1 MSTIPRRPWAPPLT
15 PRPLEPG
22 SFRDPESR
30 VFYAGDEV
38 YRALSAD
45 GLSDFEAVKASGLL
59 DDGRVV
65 ATERVRT

>member
-1 MSTIPRRPWAPPLT
+1 MGPTADTST
-15 PRPLEPG
+15 LEPG

-65 ATERVRT
+65 ADRAG

>member
-1 MSTIPRRPWAPPLT
+1 MSTASSPAG
-15 PRPLEPG
+15 LEPG

-45 GLSDFEAVKASGLL
+45 GLSDFEALEATGLL
-59 DDGRVV
+59 DG
-65 ATERVRT
+65 

>member
-1 MSTIPRRPWAPPLT
+1 MSTPET
-15 PRPLEPG
+15 PTTSARAGFEPG

-45 GLSDFEAVKASGLL
+45 GLSDFEALEATGCLL
-59 DDGRVV
+59 YTSPSPRDRS
-65 ATERVRT
+65 